1 MAKILFVYMEGR
13 RSRLLEARAGREAP
27 MEFLFGLTYL
37 EARGYEVDVLEL
49 TDLSPD
55 RNSAAHVNLLRENVR
70 LQQATGFT
78 STSQHFVDSLDI
90 LNRYDGIIAG
100 GDGLGRGISHFIRK
114 GMVKPPLFR
123 RRCKLVRVRL

>member
-1 MAKILFVYMEGR
+1 MEGR

-70 LQQATGFT
+70 LQ
-78 STSQHFVDSLDI
+78 
-90 LNRYDGIIAG
+90 
-100 GDGLGRGISHFIRK
+100 
-114 GMVKPPLFR
+114 
-123 RRCKLVRVRL
+123 